1 MLKLLEV
8 PGHGQAIAGLDWL
21 SLDGV
26 ENRQAEL
33 RQLARSANAAWQF
46 IWSDSDSE
54 SALRASFLEQ
64 KIAFLSKADSRAR
77 PYAAAILLRDSLP
90 DRTFLSLLALNE
102 PDTFWVFALIDG
114 MPAKRM
120 DFVGGIHEAM
130 SLVRDFISSQ
140 DKSSDLPVY
149 TDQPELL
156 IDLPYRMDLRSMSLE
171 VLSHAIEKK
180 DFSQSRFSRYV
191 PISVTAVAV
200 AALVVMGIAGYLVYD
215 ANATAQR
222 EREAKLREAQQ
233 RAQRLEKL
241 QNDIGS
247 AINAAIPRNELDTYT
262 KAIYGLPPSIA
273 GWQITSVY
281 CETGNCK
288 LLLKAQPL
296 ATWNGYLQAKPKD
309 WASPKF
315 GADTSLIEQH
325 IEIAG
330 AKNKERTAD
339 NLPPSS
345 AVTFR
350 IGNLAQLSKTINL
363 NLTPP
368 DNWEPVTSPA
378 GPGTEHIQIPVRASF
393 KANGPAILFR
403 DFSRHLPETADIKN
417 FTYTV
422 GDVST
427 FSMEG
432 EAYALP

>member
-33 RQLARSANAAWQF
+33 RQLARSANAAWQC
-46 IWSDSDSE
+46 IWSDADANSG
-54 SALRASFLEQ
+54 LRAAFLEQ
-64 KIAFLSKADSRAR
+64 KIAFLSKADCRAR
-77 PYAAAILLRDSLP
+77 PYAAAILLRNSLP

-120 DFVGGIHEAM
+120 DFVGGLHEAM

-171 VLSHAIEKK
+171 VLSHTIEKK

-200 AALVVMGIAGYLVYD
+200 AALAVLSIAGYLVYD
-215 ANATAQR
+215 ANASAQR
-222 EREAKLREAQQ
+222 VRESKLREAQQ

-241 QNDIGS
+241 ERDIES
-247 AINAAIPRNELDTYT
+247 AINAAIPRKELEAYT
-262 KAIYGLPPSIA
+262 KVIYGLPPSIA
-273 GWQITSVY
+273 GWRISSVY
-281 CETGNCK
+281 CEYANCK
-288 LLLKAQPL
+288 LTLKAQPL
-296 ATWNGYLQAKPKD
+296 ATWHGYLQAKPED
-309 WASPKF
+309 WALPAF
-315 GADTSLIEQH
+315 GADTNLIEQP
-325 IEIAG
+325 IQIATE
-330 AKNKERTAD
+330 KNKDRTAKG
-339 NLPPSS
+339 LPRSS
-345 AVTFR
+345 AVTFG

-368 DNWEPVTSPA
+368 DKWEPVTSPA
-378 GPGTEHIQIPVRASF
+378 GPGTEHIPIPVHAGF

-403 DFSRHLPETADIKN
+403 DFSTHLPETADIKN